1 MLEHILSYIS
11 NVDIAYLYLILFFFS
26 FIENVF
32 PPSPSDVVVVVG
44 ASLIATTKLSF
55 IPILLITSIGSA
67 MGFILM
73 YYVGKLFGE
82 KLLRKGKIK
91 FIHKDDI
98 EKADRWF
105 NRWGYRLILANRF
118 LPGTRSVVSFFS
130 GVHELNLS
138 RTFIYA
144 AISAFAWNAFIIYL
158 GMVVGHNV
166 QLIDYYLNTYSYAIG
181 GVTLLIFAVILIRLF
196 LRKKKSVSKS
206 DENF

>member
-1 MLEHILSYIS
+1 MLEQILSYIS
-11 NVDIAYLYLILFFFS
+11 SVDTTYLYLILFFFS

-44 ASLIATTKLSF
+44 ASLIATTELSF

-91 FIHKDDI
+91 FIHQDDI
-98 EKADRWF
+98 AKADRWF
-105 NRWGYRLILANRF
+105 NKWGYKLILANRF
-118 LPGTRSVVSFFS
+118 LPGTRSVLSFFS
-130 GVHELNLS
+130 GVHELKLNK
-138 RTFIYA
+138 TFLYA
-144 AISAFAWNAFIIYL
+144 AISAFAWNAIIIYL

-166 QLIDYYLNTYSYAIG
+166 QLIDYYLDTYSYAIG
-181 GVTLLIFAVILIRLF
+181 GLTLLIFAVILIRIF
-196 LRKKKSVSKS
+196 WRKKKGAN
-206 DENF
+206 ERNQ

>member
-11 NVDIAYLYLILFFFS
+11 NVDITYLYLILFFFS

-44 ASLIATTKLSF
+44 SSLIASTELSF
-55 IPILLITSIGSA
+55 IPILFITSIGSA

-82 KLLRKGKIK
+82 KLLRKGKIR
-91 FIHKDDI
+91 FIQQNDI
-98 EKADRWF
+98 AKADKWF
-105 NRWGYRLILANRF
+105 NRWGYKLILANRF

-138 RTFIYA
+138 KTFFYA

-166 QLIDYYLNTYSYAIG
+166 RLIDYYLNTYSYAIG
-181 GVTLLIFAVILIRLF
+181 GITLLIFVVVFIRIVW
-196 LRKKKSVSKS
+196 RKKKGVNKS
-206 DENF
+206 DENV